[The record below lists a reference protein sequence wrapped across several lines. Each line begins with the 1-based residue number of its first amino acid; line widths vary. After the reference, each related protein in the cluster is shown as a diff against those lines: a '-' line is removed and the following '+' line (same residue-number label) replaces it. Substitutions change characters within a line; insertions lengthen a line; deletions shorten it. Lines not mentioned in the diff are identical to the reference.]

1 MKKITTFAD
10 LNYIIEPIF
19 NRMIY
24 NQLNNTH
31 ITKKAL
37 RVFFC
42 TAICLSFGIFHIAN
56 AQTIVN
62 SPLSYIG
69 MGEMYPAETAS
80 NSMMGGIGIS
90 NSNGIYSN
98 QMNSALLARNRY
110 TVLEAGLNAEL
121 KNMQDYRQRQQ
132 ILGGNYQSFN
142 LTLPMS
148 SRWTMSVGIRPHSN
162 VNYET
167 KSYRRLNVLGVDSL
181 IYGYKGTGG
190 VSKLS
195 MSHGVRLGKEIY
207 IGLESA
213 YLFGTVSREVS
224 TQNLSD
230 GQYYK
235 IQLENATR
243 YSDFTFKAGLA
254 YRHLIKNDIFLNVG
268 ATFDLSKQIGAT
280 NLRRFATLDLTG
292 LNVINADTL
301 EKESKFD
308 QKIPVS
314 QRFGISLERAAR
326 WMVGVDYSSTSWT
339 SIDNNLGRSAK
350 LPTTSTIAFGAEY
363 TPDFESISSFFKRT
377 TYRVGYSYATTPYDF
392 AGNGRFAKDQFVS
405 GGFAF
410 PLRNFLNYINVSY
423 QFGRR
428 GLLADNA
435 LEEQYQRVVIGLTLG
450 DAWFQKVKLN

>member
-10 LNYIIEPIF
+10 LKYIIEPIF
-19 NRMIY
+19 NRMIH
-24 NQLNNTH
+24 NQLIYTQQ
-31 ITKKAL
+31 TKKAL

-42 TAICLSFGIFHIAN
+42 ATICLLVGIIQNTH

-69 MGEMYPAETAS
+69 MGEIYPAETPS
-80 NSMMGGIGIS
+80 NAMMGGIGIS

-98 QMNSALLARNRY
+98 QMNPALLARNRY
-110 TVLEAGLNAEL
+110 TVLEAGINAEL

-132 ILGGNYQSFN
+132 VLGGNYQSFN

-148 SRWTMSVGIRPHSN
+148 NRWTMSFGIRPHSN

-167 KSYRRLNVLGVDSL
+167 QSYRRLNVLGVDSL

-190 VSKLS
+190 VSKLT
-195 MSHGVRLGKEIY
+195 MSHGVRIAKELY
-207 IGLESA
+207 IGIEAA
-213 YLFGTVSREVS
+213 YLFGAVSRQVS

-230 GQYYK
+230 GQFYK
-235 IQLENATR
+235 ILLENATR
-243 YSDFTFKAGLA
+243 YSDFSFKAGLA
-254 YRHLIKNDIFLNVG
+254 YRQLIKDDIFLNVG
-268 ATFDLSKQIGAT
+268 ATLDLTNTLGAT

-301 EKESKFD
+301 DKETKFN
-308 QKIPVS
+308 QQLPVS
-314 QRFGISLERAAR
+314 QRFGVSLERAAH
-326 WMVGVDYSSTSWT
+326 WMVGVDYSRTNWT
-339 SIDNNLGRSAK
+339 LIENNLGRSAK
-350 LPTTSTIAFGAEY
+350 LPVTSTVAFGAEY
-363 TPDFESISSFFKRT
+363 TPDFESISSFIKRT
-377 TYRVGYSYATTPYDF
+377 TYRIGYSYSTTPYDF

-428 GLLADNA
+428 GVLADNA

-450 DAWFQKVKLN
+450 DAWFQKIKLN

>member
-10 LNYIIEPIF
+10 LNYILEPIF
-19 NRMIY
+19 SRMIY
-24 NQLNNTH
+24 NQLKYTQH
-31 ITKKAL
+31 PQKAR
-37 RVFFC
+37 RVIFC
-42 TAICLSFGIFHIAN
+42 ATICLFMGIFQIAK

-69 MGEMYPAETAS
+69 MGEMYPSETPS
-80 NSMMGGIGIS
+80 NAMMGGIGVS

-98 QMNSALLARNRY
+98 QMNPALLARNRY
-110 TVLEAGLNAEL
+110 TVLEAGVNAEL

-132 ILGGNYQSFN
+132 VLGGNYQSFS

-148 SRWTMSVGIRPHSN
+148 NRWTMSFGIRPHSN

-167 KSYRRLNVLGVDSL
+167 KSYQRLNVLGVDSL
-181 IYGYKGTGG
+181 IYGYKGSGG
-190 VSKLS
+190 VSKLT
-195 MSHGVRLGKEIY
+195 MSHGVRLGKEFY

-235 IQLENATR
+235 IQLENVTR
-243 YSDFTFKAGLA
+243 YSDFAFKAGLA
-254 YRHLIKNDIFLNVG
+254 YRHLLKNDIFLNVG
-268 ATFDLSKQIGAT
+268 ATFDLTKQVGAT
-280 NLRRFATLDLTG
+280 DLRRFATLDLTG

-301 EKESKFD
+301 EKEKKFD
-308 QKIPVS
+308 QKIPLT
-314 QRFGISLERAAR
+314 QRYGISLERAAH
-326 WMVGVDYSSTSWT
+326 WMVGVDYSRTNWT
-339 SIDNNLGRSAK
+339 SIENNLGRSAK
-350 LPTTSTIAFGAEY
+350 LPTTTTISVGAEY
-363 TPDFESISSFFKRT
+363 TPDFESISSFIKRT

-392 AGNGRFAKDQFVS
+392 GGNGRFAKDQYVS
-405 GGFAF
+405 AGFAF

-435 LEEQYQRVVIGLTLG
+435 LEEQYHRVVLGLTLG